1 MFTVKII
8 RQNAVAET
16 VETTREGVVDL
27 RTFPKLG
34 KAKLVFND
42 NRDDE
47 ELPMNAEAT
56 VNVTSPL
63 K

>member
-8 RQNAVAET
+8 WQNANGET

-27 RTFPKLG
+27 LTFPRLG
-34 KAKLVFND
+34 KAKFVFND

-56 VNVTSPL
+56 VNATPL
-63 K
+63 LK